1 MQKQKTIKIDV
12 DGCIRDIFAV
22 ICDVYEKETGIQ
34 KTLED
39 IFSYDVDDSTA
50 AALYNQYCIPIKK
63 SELRPLDLVFNA
75 ALTHMAVVGRDGK
88 IYEAAGSDIGVVVN
102 NSVDDRI
109 VQSIYGKKYG
119 TAEKYRKDP
128 WTKFGRLKI
137 YENIL
142 D

>member
-1 MQKQKTIKIDV
+1 
-12 DGCIRDIFAV
+12 
-22 ICDVYEKETGIQ
+22 
-34 KTLED
+34 
-39 IFSYDVDDSTA
+39 
-50 AALYNQYCIPIKK
+50 
-63 SELRPLDLVFNA
+63 
-75 ALTHMAVVGRDGK
+75 MAVVGRDGK

-102 NSVDDRI
+102 DSVDNRI

-119 TAEKYRKDP
+119 TAEKYQKDP